1 MCTEVWSVSVITC
14 NQVTG
19 KVWDSY
25 DSTVLCLICCRRMC
39 ILLGWNPW
47 CPWAAI
53 EKCIPGV
60 VTGMICF
67 RAFLPAGSYRTL
79 HRRVSFLHIIDQF
92 CIHIVGTGWLRI
104 KAETIMEFLE
114 HIINDCLLVFH
125 GKHPD
130 TEIFCLIFL
139 TELFARQ
146 SQKGKCDFVSIDF
159 MIMFCDLNRFIVKQ
173 RSICHL
179 NGNFQAILMCQSLL
193 CLENIERLCK

>member
-1 MCTEVWSVSVITC
+1 
-14 NQVTG
+14 
-19 KVWDSY
+19 
-25 DSTVLCLICCRRMC
+25 
-39 ILLGWNPW
+39 
-47 CPWAAI
+47 
-53 EKCIPGV
+53 
-60 VTGMICF
+60 
-67 RAFLPAGSYRTL
+67 
-79 HRRVSFLHIIDQF
+79 
-92 CIHIVGTGWLRI
+92 
-104 KAETIMEFLE
+104 MEFLE

-125 GKHPD
+125 GKHPN

-193 CLENIERLCK
+193 CLENIQRFCQKSLISDVLFLSLSGHGCRILWNHLRAMDDVYNKFVHLVLPPLDVFYIWTALLRNRLFYGSSITRESHSVNV

>member
-1 MCTEVWSVSVITC
+1 
-14 NQVTG
+14 
-19 KVWDSY
+19 
-25 DSTVLCLICCRRMC
+25 
-39 ILLGWNPW
+39 
-47 CPWAAI
+47 
-53 EKCIPGV
+53 
-60 VTGMICF
+60 
-67 RAFLPAGSYRTL
+67 
-79 HRRVSFLHIIDQF
+79 
-92 CIHIVGTGWLRI
+92 
-104 KAETIMEFLE
+104 MEFLE